1 MAKTAILKVKIISDG
16 RDAAGGFRSAET
28 GLERFQRRVDQA
40 SKVAV
45 VAGGAVVGLGAK
57 ALSAASDLQQSTG
70 AVDAVFKG
78 QAAAVHQL
86 GENAARA
93 VGLSNSAYQ
102 QTAAVLGAQLKNLGV
117 SSDQLAGQTDDLIRL
132 GADLSAQFGGTTQQ
146 AVEALSA
153 AFRGER
159 DPIEKY
165 GVSIKQTQ
173 INAWLAEHGLS
184 GLEGQAKS
192 NAEAQATLALITEQT
207 ADAQGAFARETDTV
221 AHQQQVARASYDDAM
236 ASLGNGLLPI
246 MARVAEVA
254 AGLAL
259 AAGSHPQ
266 LFANIAIAVA
276 GTAGAVLALNFALRA
291 YRAVMVLVGLTKAV
305 WTGLTAAAYAYATG
319 QAAANATGAAA
330 TLGTWIGTHARM
342 AVLWTA
348 TKLAAIG
355 SMIAT
360 ATSATIQ
367 AGATALA
374 WTLAQARMAGGW
386 VLMQIRAVASFVM
399 IAGQAVLQAGIMA
412 LAWITSNARAAASF
426 LLMRGA
432 QLAAVVATGA
442 MTAAQ
447 WALNVA
453 LNANPIGLVIIAV
466 VALVAGFVA
475 LYTKCEGFRNAV
487 NVLRDG
493 AVAAFNGIRAAVG
506 WVIDKIV
513 ALWNKS
519 EGVRGV
525 MVTAFRAALNPINT
539 MKNAISSVIN
549 AVSRLIGWIGRIRFP
564 KPPSWLHFAAGAGE
578 APAMLTGGLLTA
590 AAGPVNASA
599 FSVPRVDAGPLAAG
613 AGVMPET
620 NVTNNYI
627 NIDGA
632 LDPVAVANQIRDVL
646 GDVDV
651 SRGSVRAAS
660 VGRRN
665 LNW

>member
-1 MAKTAILKVKIISDG
+1 MAKVAILKVKIASDG
-16 RDAAGGFRSAET
+16 RDAATGFNSAASN
-28 GLERFQRRVDQA
+28 LDKFQHKVDQA
-40 SKVAV
+40 SRVAA

-57 ALSAASDLQQSTG
+57 ALSAASDLQQSAG

-78 QAAAVHQL
+78 QAAAVHKL
-86 GENAARA
+86 GENAAQA

-117 SSDQLAGQTDDLIRL
+117 SSDQLAGQTNDLIAL
-132 GADLSAQFGGTTQQ
+132 GADLSAQFGGTTQE

-221 AHQQQVARASYDDAM
+221 AHQQQVAKASYENSM
-236 ASLGNGLLPI
+236 AALGNGLLPV

-254 AGLAL
+254 AGLATQV
-259 AAGSHPQ
+259 GQHPQ
-266 LFANIAIAVA
+266 LFANLAIAVVSVS
-276 GTAGAVLALNFALRA
+276 GAVLALNFALRA
-291 YRAVMVLVGLTKAV
+291 YRAAMVLVAATKTIWVTLRAASIAFA
-305 WTGLTAAAYAYATG
+305 TGTAAASNTSAIVT
-319 QAAANATGAAA
+319 AAAWLGAQARIVAGWIMTQIYTAAA
-330 TLGTWIGTHARM
+330 LTIMG
-342 AVLWTA
+342 VE
-348 TKLAAIG
+348 AAI
-355 SMIAT
+355 A
-360 ATSATIQ
+360 
-367 AGATALA
+367 AGKAALA
-374 WTLAQARMAGGW
+374 WTLAQARIAAGW
-386 VLMQIRAVASFVM
+386 IASRLAALATFAM
-399 IAGQAVLQAGIMA
+399 ISAQAAFHAGMMA
-412 LAWITSNARAAASF
+412 LAWIGANVRAAASF
-426 LLMRGA
+426 VIMRGA

-475 LYTKCEGFRNAV
+475 LYTKCEWFRNAV
-487 NVLRDG
+487 DVLKNV
-493 AVAAFNGIRAAVG
+493 AIAAFNGIRDAVG
-506 WVIDKIV
+506 WVIGKYVD
-513 ALWNKS
+513 LWNKS
-519 EGVRGV
+519 EGIRRVLGA
-525 MVTAFRAALNPINT
+525 AFNAALNPIRT
-539 MKNAISSVIN
+539 VKNAISSVIN
-549 AVSRLIGWIGRIRFP
+549 VVSRLIGALGRIRFP
-564 KPPSWLHFAAGAGE
+564 KPPSWLRFSAGDAT

-590 AAGPVNASA
+590 ATGPVNASA

-613 AGVMPET
+613 GAMPET

-627 NIDGA
+627 TIDGA